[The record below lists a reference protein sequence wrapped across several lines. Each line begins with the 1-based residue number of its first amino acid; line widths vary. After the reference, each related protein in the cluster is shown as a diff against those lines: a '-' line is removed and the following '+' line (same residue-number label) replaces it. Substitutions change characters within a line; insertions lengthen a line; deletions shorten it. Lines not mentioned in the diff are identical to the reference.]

1 MPEWGWWV
9 LGALVLLGVEALTL
23 DLVFA
28 SLALGAV
35 VGALLA
41 AIGLPVVVQGIAAL
55 VAALLSL
62 FLLRPIAL
70 RTLKTEGTQTNVE
83 ALLGTRALV
92 MERVDGR
99 GGRVKIGGEIWSAR
113 VSRPGTEFSAGADL
127 VVVTIDG
134 ATAVVDAPNAEPPAG
149 STGE

>member
-41 AIGLPVVVQGIAAL
+41 AVGLPIVLQGIAAL

-83 ALLGTRALV
+83 ALLGARALV

-113 VSRPGTEFSAGADL
+113 VSRAGTEFSAGADL

>member
-9 LGALVLLGVEALTL
+9 LGALVLLGIEALTL

-35 VGALLA
+35 IGAILA
-41 AIGLPVVVQGIAAL
+41 AFGAPVLVQGVVAVI
-55 VAALLSL
+55 AALLSL
-62 FLLRPIAL
+62 FLIRPIAL
-70 RTLKTEGTQTNVE
+70 RTLKTEGTHTNVE
-83 ALLGTRALV
+83 ALLGTTALV

-113 VSRPGTEFSAGADL
+113 VNRQGTEFPAGADL
-127 VVVTIDG
+127 VVVSIEG
-134 ATAVVDAPNAEPPAG
+134 ATAVVDAPTTEPPTG

>member
-1 MPEWGWWV
+1 M
-9 LGALVLLGVEALTL
+9 LLGVEALTL

-41 AIGLPVVVQGIAAL
+41 VAGVPVLGQGIAAI

-62 FLLRPIAL
+62 FLLRPLGL
-70 RTLKTEGTQTNVE
+70 RLLKTEGTQTNVE

-92 MERVDGR
+92 IERVDAHN
-99 GGRVKIGGEIWSAR
+99 GRVKIGGEIWSAR
-113 VSRPGTEFSAGADL
+113 VHRPETEFPAGTVL
-127 VVVTIDG
+127 TVMSIDG
-134 ATAVVDAPNAEPPAG
+134 ATAIVDVPNSEPATG
-149 STGE
+149 SVGE